1 MKRDFDL
8 IRSILRDVEDTEP
21 DHHVTEFTYDDI
33 EQKVIDAH
41 VVLLFEAG
49 LLDGQRVSVTSGRS
63 PYRVN
68 GLTWEGHDF
77 LDSIKDQST
86 WDKAK
91 KNVLAPAGG
100 VAFGVLKEW
109 LLAEAKTRLGL
120 P

>member
-21 DHHVTEFTYDDI
+21 DHHLTGFSYDGTD
-33 EQKVIDAH
+33 QKVVDAH
-41 VVLLFEAG
+41 VALLIEAG
-49 LLDGQRVSVTSGRS
+49 LLDGQRLSVTSGRS
-63 PYRVN
+63 PYRIN

-77 LDSIKDQST
+77 LDSIKDQSV

-100 VAFGVLKEW
+100 VAFSVLKDW
-109 LLAEAKTRLGL
+109 LLAEAKLKLGL

>member
-8 IRSILRDVEDTEP
+8 IRSILRDVEEIAPNDYLNG
-21 DHHVTEFTYDDI
+21 FTFDGADQLVI
-33 EQKVIDAH
+33 EAH
-41 VVLLFEAG
+41 VALLLEAG
-49 LLDGQRVSVTSGRS
+49 FLDGKSLPVSSGRV
-63 PYRVN
+63 PYRVT

-77 LDSIKDQST
+77 LDSMKDQSI

-100 VAFGVLKEW
+100 VAFSVLKEW
-109 LLAEAKTRLGL
+109 LLAEAKRRLGL